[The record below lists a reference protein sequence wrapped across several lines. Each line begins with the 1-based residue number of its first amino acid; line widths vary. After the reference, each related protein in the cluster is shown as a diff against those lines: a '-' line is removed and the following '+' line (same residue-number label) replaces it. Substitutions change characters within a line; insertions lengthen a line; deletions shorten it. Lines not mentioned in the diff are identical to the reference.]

1 MESHQ
6 TGVNFRSVVSDLIR
20 AKSLE
25 LSKIS
30 QNSNDEYNIL
40 AFNLFPFLPEIND
53 SVKGLFVP
61 NINFT
66 YTRHL
71 GQCTNTKVNK
81 CASCRKVLKNNQI
94 TYCSDRCKIEKDVR
108 NGKSNDRNNFKKRFK
123 KLVSKPSL
131 FDVSGMV
138 KLSEQQKQWI
148 NNN

>member
-61 NINFT
+61 NINFN
-66 YTRHL
+66 YTRYL
-71 GQCTNTKVNK
+71 GQLKNSNNEQPKGSNK
-81 CASCRKVLKNNQI
+81 YWCSGCGQPIGTRKMYHSFDCEFRKVEGNA
-94 TYCSDRCKIEKDVR
+94 ER
-108 NGKSNDRNNFKKRFK
+108 NS
-123 KLVSKPSL
+123 
-131 FDVSGMV
+131 
-138 KLSEQQKQWI
+138 
-148 NNN
+148 